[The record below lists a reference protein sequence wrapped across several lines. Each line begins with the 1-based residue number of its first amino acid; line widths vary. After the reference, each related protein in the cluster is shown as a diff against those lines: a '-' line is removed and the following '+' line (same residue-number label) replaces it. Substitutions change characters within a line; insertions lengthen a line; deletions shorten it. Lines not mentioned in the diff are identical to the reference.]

1 MAKNPNT
8 DLIEKLDPD
17 LNRELTNSI
26 LDARNGEKM
35 TKLAA
40 AGEDYIR
47 THIRE
52 SGFLRKI
59 LPPKPISN
67 EELDR
72 VVEHDRPVRF
82 EELETNHKG
91 AVSLPFNV
99 TSDTEFFYGPKGQ
112 IDFHTIRTP
121 VFTKNVNELR
131 TYHHDIQKVVTEHQ
145 LNDIETREDAAFIDL
160 CNLIV
165 GTVSPTGGK
174 SGSQQHFK
182 AGDGTNNT
190 SEELSGGMSKEVYVE
205 IQKKLENFRLNNGVM
220 LMNTKTAKEFSK
232 YDSLAIGDTMAGKM
246 FKEGLKGMG
255 DAVVGGVPHVYTIK
269 DDLVADNVIFCFTEP
284 NYLGR
289 FYTLQDIQL
298 FVKREDDQ
306 IKMYASE
313 VVGAGILNVAG
324 VVKIDL
330 NE

>member
-1 MAKNPNT
+1 MAENPNN
-8 DLIEKLDPD
+8 DLIDKLDPD
-17 LNRELTNSI
+17 LNRELTNNI
-26 LDARNGEKM
+26 IDARNGEEM
-35 TKLAA
+35 QKLAA

-52 SGFLRKI
+52 SGFMRKI

-131 TYHHDIQKVVTEHQ
+131 TYRHDIRKVVTEHA

-160 CNLIV
+160 CNTVV
-165 GTVSPTGGK
+165 GDYTGVGK
-174 SGSQQHFK
+174 SGSKQHFK
-182 AGDGTNNT
+182 AGTGPDL
-190 SEELSGGMSKEVYVE
+190 SPELAGGMSKEVYVE
-205 IQKKLENFRLNNGVM
+205 IKKKLESFRLNNGVF
-220 LMNTKTAKEFSK
+220 LMNTKTAKEYEK
-232 YDSLAIGDTMAGKM
+232 YDSLALGDDLTGKM
-246 FKEGLKGMG
+246 FKEGLKGIG

-269 DDLVADNVIFCFTEP
+269 DDLVGDNVIYCFTEP
-284 NYLGR
+284 NYMGR
-289 FYTLQDIQL
+289 FYTLQDVRL

-306 IKMYASE
+306 LKMYASE

-330 NE
+330 NEG